1 MARRITGLFVWHDL
15 FTPDI
20 GASKAFYQRVA
31 NWRFVTEHADSFA
44 WGGGAQDFVLALSGA
59 EAGAGFVHR
68 RSDQPD
74 GWLPYV
80 EVADVDAAVDLACG
94 HGGTLV
100 KRPFDVPGVGR
111 NALLRDPA
119 GALVGVS
126 SSCHGF
132 PPPTAQFGVER
143 YVTQDGTFPDTFYNA
158 LFDWTKKQDGDIYRA
173 NTCIAAC
180 ASHTSS
186 APKLARWVPSLRIH
200 HLATDLKQ
208 MDTTGSTL
216 MRDATG
222 AAVYLVKA

>member
-1 MARRITGLFVWHDL
+1 MST
-15 FTPDI
+15 
-20 GASKAFYQRVA
+20 
-31 NWRFVTEHADSFA
+31 
-44 WGGGAQDFVLALSGA
+44 
-59 EAGAGFVHR
+59 
-68 RSDQPD
+68 
-74 GWLPYV
+74 
-80 EVADVDAAVDLACG
+80 DAATNLTVGCLMSRLQMWMPPSIWLAAMVEHC
-94 HGGTLV
+94 V